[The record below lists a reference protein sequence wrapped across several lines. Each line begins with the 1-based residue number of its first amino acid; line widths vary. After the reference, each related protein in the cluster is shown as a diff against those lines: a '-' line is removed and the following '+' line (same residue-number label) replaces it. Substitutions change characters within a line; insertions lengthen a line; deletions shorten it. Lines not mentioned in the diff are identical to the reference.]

1 MEHYQSHNPTNA
13 ELLDDSEQ
21 LDKQN
26 SIINDLLQA
35 DLNNESHRVSGL
47 IDQLRKTTSQRRQN
61 QQPKKS
67 ENAAVIRDG
76 GEDPALR
83 AGRRGTSRDGTLKV
97 SSDDQSQRHMSA
109 DGNINIGGQSAEMMQ
124 KLQGIESAS
133 FHVAS

>member
-1 MEHYQSHNPTNA
+1 M
-13 ELLDDSEQ
+13 
-21 LDKQN
+21 
-26 SIINDLLQA
+26 
-35 DLNNESHRVSGL
+35 
-47 IDQLRKTTSQRRQN
+47 
-61 QQPKKS
+61 
-67 ENAAVIRDG
+67 IRDG
-76 GEDPALR
+76 GENPALG